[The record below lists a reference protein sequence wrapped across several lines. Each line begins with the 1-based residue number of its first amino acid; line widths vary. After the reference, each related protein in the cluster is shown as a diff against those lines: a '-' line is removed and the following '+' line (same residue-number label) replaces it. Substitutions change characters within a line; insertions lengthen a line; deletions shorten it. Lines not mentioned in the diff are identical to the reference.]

1 MVVDEDQ
8 HKEWDILEDYN
19 QEQQG
24 LVEGV
29 CFIHEQVINDISD
42 WTLLVEL
49 IVSLIN
55 AWFDNIDQL
64 SFRHELLLHGL
75 IEASLL
81 DAI

>member
-1 MVVDEDQ
+1 VVVDEDQ

-42 WTLLVEL
+42 
-49 IVSLIN
+49 
-55 AWFDNIDQL
+55 
-64 SFRHELLLHGL
+64 
-75 IEASLL
+75 
-81 DAI
+81 